1 MVDQLEQIRAE
12 LGSLVVSEESLKD
25 ENSKIKNRVVIF
37 GLISVFVMAL
47 STFLQVKYLKNFFRY
62 KKII

>member
-1 MVDQLEQIRAE
+1 MDQLEQIRAE

-25 ENSKIKNRVVIF
+25 ENSKIKSRVVIF

>member
-1 MVDQLEQIRAE
+1 LEQIRAE

-25 ENSKIKNRVVIF
+25 ENSKIKSRVVIF
-37 GLISVFVMAL
+37 GLISVLVMAL

>member
-1 MVDQLEQIRAE
+1 MEF
-12 LGSLVVSEESLKD
+12 GNLVVSEESLKD
-25 ENSKIKNRVVIF
+25 ENSKIKDRVVIF

>member
-1 MVDQLEQIRAE
+1 MEQIRAE

-25 ENSKIKNRVVIF
+25 ENSKIKSRVVIF
-37 GLISVFVMAL
+37 GLISVLVMAL

>member
-1 MVDQLEQIRAE
+1 VVDQLEQIRTE

>member
-47 STFLQVKYLKNFFRY
+47 STFLQEIGSAHV
-62 KKII
+62 

>member
-1 MVDQLEQIRAE
+1 MEQIRAE

-25 ENSKIKNRVVIF
+25 ENSKIKSRVVIF
-37 GLISVFVMAL
+37 GLISVLVMAL
-47 STFLQVKYLKNFFRY
+47 STFLPVKYLKNFFRY